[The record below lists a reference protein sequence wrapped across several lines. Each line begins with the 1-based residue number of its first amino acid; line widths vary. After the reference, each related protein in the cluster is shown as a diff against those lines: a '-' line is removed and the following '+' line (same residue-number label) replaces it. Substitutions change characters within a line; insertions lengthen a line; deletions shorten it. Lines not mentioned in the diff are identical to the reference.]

1 MVKMKKAFTLIEML
15 VVVAIIGILAS
26 VIIPSLSASQQ
37 KARISAAQ
45 AVMNDTL
52 LRATMC
58 LTGGQQKKLNVFT
71 AGTEICVVGRSVALP
86 KLPADWTFSRV
97 EITSGAINLRAA
109 SQSDE
114 MKIECSS
121 KECTLSSN

>member
-1 MVKMKKAFTLIEML
+1 MKKAFTLIEML

-58 LTGGQQKKLNVFT
+58 LTGGQQSTLILFT
-71 AGTEICVVGRSVALP
+71 AGTKICTVGRDVVLP
-86 KLPADWTFSRV
+86 KLPADWAFSKV
-97 EITSGAINLRAA
+97 EVTTGAIKLIAA
-109 SQSDE
+109 SPSDG
-114 MKIECSS
+114 MTITCTS
-121 KECTLSSN
+121 KECTLAPTP